1 MSTALASGVTKSPG
15 PETHTHSQAPKGM
28 LYKAHEFPPAT
39 TTFANNGGK
48 ANPSSAQ
55 SWKSI
60 IHGKQAGEHPFR
72 EGNRLLKHS

>member
-1 MSTALASGVTKSPG
+1 MSTAVASRVTKSPG
-15 PETHTHSQAPKGM
+15 PETHTQAPKGM

-39 TTFANNGGK
+39 TTFANSRGK

-60 IHGKQAGEHPFR
+60 IHRKQLGEQPFR
-72 EGNRLLKHS
+72 EAKRLLKHS